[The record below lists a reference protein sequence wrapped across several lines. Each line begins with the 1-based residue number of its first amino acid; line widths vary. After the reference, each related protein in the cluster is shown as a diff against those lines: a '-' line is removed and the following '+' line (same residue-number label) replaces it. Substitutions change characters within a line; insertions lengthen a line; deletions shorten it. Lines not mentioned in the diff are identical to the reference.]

1 MEKKG
6 DLVNQLAIIS
16 DLLEKAN
23 IESKSININFELD
36 NSRFLSVLDTL
47 QIKNGNIIDKAID
60 TITVTIGVVD
70 ITFNKSNV

>member
-6 DLVNQLAIIS
+6 DLINQLAIIS

-23 IESKSININFELD
+23 LTSQSITVVFELKPSD
-36 NSRFLSVLDTL
+36 FISVLDLL
-47 QIKNGNIIDKAID
+47 QIKNGNYIDKTID
-60 TITVTIGVVD
+60 TITITIGVVD

>member
-6 DLVNQLAIIS
+6 DLINQLAIIS

-23 IESKSININFELD
+23 IISQSINITFELEITQ
-36 NSRFLSVLDTL
+36 FLSVLDIL
-47 QIKNGNIIDKAID
+47 QLKNGKSIDKTIN

-70 ITFNKSNV
+70 ITFNKSNA

>member
-6 DLVNQLAIIS
+6 DLINQLAIIS

-23 IESKSININFELD
+23 IISQSINITFELE
-36 NSRFLSVLDTL
+36 NTQFLSVLDIL
-47 QIKNGNIIDKAID
+47 QLKNGKSIDKTIN

-70 ITFNKSNV
+70 ITFNKSNA

>member
-6 DLVNQLAIIS
+6 DLINQLAIIS

-23 IESKSININFELD
+23 IISQSINITFELE
-36 NSRFLSVLDTL
+36 NTQFLSVLDIL
-47 QIKNGNIIDKAID
+47 QIKNGNFIDKTIN

>member
-47 QIKNGNIIDKAID
+47 QIKNGNIIDKTID

-70 ITFNKSNV
+70 ITFNKSNA